1 MSLYA
6 WQSEMARRVA
16 ELPAVEPSTDRPPRG
31 LVAAAAPG
39 AGKSLATVAAAH
51 ACGARRV
58 LVVSP
63 AGRVARQWVAAM
75 TDRERLS
82 AMDLGA
88 PWQARLVGGP
98 GVGGPKLGAELVR
111 QLGLDRDLMPGERVA
126 AVLPMSRL
134 QRKVDSSAVL
144 QALGGCSPFD
154 LLVVDELHMAQGCE
168 SVAGGLALFGSA
180 AKFRRN
186 SAGAWVE
193 SAPAVAGLRHRARR
207 TIGCT
212 GTPVTSRPA
221 SIRACL
227 LLAGLDAE
235 KGLSVGNRFA
245 YEKRYWGGAKVA
257 ERWATVW
264 RVSDRATPE
273 HASLVARSVL
283 RVDPAELARQ
293 LPSHRREIVA
303 DFDAGPELEGEAG
316 AELAEY
322 LEGLSSGRG
331 RKLPQLAEIAKA
343 RVSGTRARA
352 EQVAEMVAD
361 WHGEAEDGRA
371 MVIWCCYV
379 ESTEVL
385 ARAVREACGDARV
398 ETLHGGMADAQ
409 RAAVL
414 DAATRGAVRVLVA
427 TGASTGVGVDGL
439 QMVASDQVIAEIPW
453 TPGEAEQWE
462 GRVVRTGQARPVL
475 TRWVAAGI
483 EGRIAQGVGAKAGAI
498 ADVLRPAAVA
508 GLTGTAYQTSSGTPQ
523 APKSAEP
530 AQAQAV
536 AADTRQDIPE
546 PSTLTWGWGKSRD
559 GEWLARCPHEAAGA
573 DWEGEAVDV
582 VASSGAV
589 KRVVL
594 GERVAGGPHGG
605 GWSLWRHE
613 PEDAGARDRRILAER
628 AERRGVDVPQNRPL
642 TTGEM
647 EEAERLHA
655 AACQLTAMD
664 ADHAR
669 ERNGEGWS
677 QADGGVGR
685 RLAGLAPEDWDAAT
699 LALARQVV
707 RKYQRQVG
715 RIEEVRA

>member
-6 WQSEMARRVA
+6 WQVEMARRVA
-16 ELPAVEPSTDRPPRG
+16 ELPAVEPSTACPPRG
-31 LVAAAAPG
+31 LVAAASPG
-39 AGKSLATVAAAH
+39 AGKTAGAIAAAH
-51 ACGARRV
+51 ACGARRA

-75 TDRERLS
+75 TDGARLS
-82 AMDLGA
+82 ALGLGT

-98 GVGGPKLGAELVR
+98 GVGGAKLGAEIVR
-111 QLGLDRDLMPGERVA
+111 QLRLDRDLMPGERVA
-126 AVLPMSRL
+126 TVLPFSRV
-134 QRKVDSSAVL
+134 QRKVDSSAIL
-144 QALGGCSPFD
+144 QALGGCQPFD

-180 AKFRRN
+180 AKFRR
-186 SAGAWVE
+186 SSTGWVE
-193 SAPAVAGLRHRARR
+193 TAPAVAGLRHRARK

-235 KGLSVGNRFA
+235 RGLSVGNRFA
-245 YEKRYWGGAKVA
+245 YEKRYWGGARVE

-273 HASLVARSVL
+273 HAGLVARSLL
-283 RVDPAELARQ
+283 RVDPAELTRQ
-293 LPSHRREIVA
+293 LPAHRREIIS
-303 DFDAGPELEGEAG
+303 DFEAGPELNGPAG

-322 LEGLSSGRG
+322 LGGLASGRG
-331 RKLPQLAEIAKA
+331 RKLPQLSEIAKA
-343 RVSGTRARA
+343 RIAGTRARA
-352 EQVAEMVAD
+352 AQVAEMVAE

-371 MVIWCCYV
+371 IVLWCCYV
-379 ESTEVL
+379 ESTAIV
-385 ARAVREACGDARV
+385 AQAVREACDGARV
-398 ETLHGGMADAQ
+398 ETLHGGMSDAQ
-409 RAAVL
+409 RVAVL

-439 QMVASDQVIAEIPW
+439 QLAASDQLLVEIPW

-462 GRVVRTGQARPVL
+462 GRVVRTGQTRPVL

-508 GLTGTAYQTSSGTPQ
+508 GLTGTAYQTSGGTSQAQISAQHPQ
-523 APKSAEP
+523 V
-530 AQAQAV
+530 QAV
-536 AADTRQDIPE
+536 AADTRRDIPE
-546 PSTLTWGWGKSRD
+546 LSTLTWSWSKGRD
-559 GEWLARCPHEAAGA
+559 GGWLARCSHEAAGA
-573 DWEGEAVDV
+573 NWEGEAVDV

-594 GERVAGGPHGG
+594 GERVAGGPHNG
-605 GWSLWRHE
+605 GWSMWQHE
-613 PEDAGARDRRILAER
+613 PEDSGARDRRILAER
-628 AERRGVDVPQNRPL
+628 AERRGVGVPANRPL

-647 EEAERLHA
+647 AEAEALHA
-655 AACQLTAMD
+655 AACQLTALD
-664 ADHAR
+664 SDRTR
-669 ERNGEGWS
+669 EQNGEGWS

-685 RLAGLAPEDWDAAT
+685 RLAGLASEDWDAAT

-715 RIEEVRA
+715 RIEEVRP